1 MTSNQSCRAALRI
14 LMASTLVGVAWLA
27 SSAQAGPVEPPLHLL
42 FSGQNRLV
50 VGTVT
55 EINPPSRIVFKRQEV
70 IGDHDDV
77 PELVDLLTE
86 VSTVNNVELGDR
98 YVFAF
103 ALIKRDKRAPGG
115 VILDKKSSMIISSL
129 GVEPALFRDSRHL
142 RAILDA
148 ADTEAKRDSR
158 SLLDLMLK
166 TLKRDD
172 TQLRN
177 LAAAQIAL
185 DADLGKLLTDKD
197 RVFVGKV
204 ASDSAYTTAAR
215 SVLLQAA
222 FLFPDLYG
230 AWWLPEA
237 KEVLATTPLDGYP
250 EGAWD
255 PTGLVLLAFG
265 LVENPDVLL
274 PLDSLARWLRSP
286 QTLFRERSLA
296 LLASK
301 FPGKERKAIEE
312 VLNDPTL
319 SAESREYLDD
329 QMRRLDRQQAD
340 MAGHEQGTE

>member
-1 MTSNQSCRAALRI
+1 MTTLQTCRARLRI
-14 LMASTLVGVAWLA
+14 LLTSTLAGVAWLA
-27 SSAQAGPVEPPLHLL
+27 TAAQAGPVEPPLHLL

-70 IGDHDDV
+70 FGDHADV
-77 PELVDLLTE
+77 PELVDLLAE
-86 VSTVNNVELGDR
+86 VSSVNGVKLGDR
-98 YVFAF
+98 YVFAY
-103 ALIKRDKRAPGG
+103 AIIKRDKRAPGG
-115 VILDKKSSMIISSL
+115 VVRDTKSSMILSSL
-129 GVEPALFRDSRHL
+129 GVEPALFRDTGQL

-148 ADTEAKRDSR
+148 ADTEEKRDSR

-166 TLKRDD
+166 TLKKGD
-172 TQLRN
+172 TQLKD

-185 DADLGKLLTDKD
+185 DADLGKLLDNKD
-197 RVFVGKV
+197 RAFIGKV
-204 ASDSAYTTAAR
+204 AGDSGYTTAAR

-230 AWWLPEA
+230 AWWLPVT

-265 LVENPDVLL
+265 LLENPQVLL
-274 PLDSLARWLRSP
+274 PMDSIARWLRSP
-286 QTLFRERSLA
+286 HALFRERSLA

-301 FPGKERKAIEE
+301 FPGQERKAIEK
-312 VLNDPTL
+312 VLNDPSL
-319 SAESREYLDD
+319 NAESRKYLDD
-329 QMRRLDRQQAD
+329 QMHRLDRQQAEN
-340 MAGHEQGTE
+340 AGHEQGTE